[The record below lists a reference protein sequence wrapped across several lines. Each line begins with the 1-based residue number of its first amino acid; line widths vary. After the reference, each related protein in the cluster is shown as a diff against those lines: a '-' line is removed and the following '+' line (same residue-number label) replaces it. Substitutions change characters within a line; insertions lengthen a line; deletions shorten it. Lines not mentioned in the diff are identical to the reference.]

1 MFETT
6 RVAPE
11 EETSEDLEKE
21 TEQEEGTKTVEKE
34 SKTDEEDSDG
44 SKLEEGTDYGA
55 QLEEERKVREKAESS
70 AQYHREQAEKLRKEN
85 QRLKGEGETD
95 EDKPVTKRD
104 LQEIEANLTRKTL
117 RAQVEAEVKKIARS
131 SDEANLILYHYEH
144 SIVPLGDVAK
154 DISRAR
160 LIANE
165 QRVLRENDELRA
177 TLRSKETRGKG
188 GGGGGQRPD
197 VASKEPSLDAD
208 TKTLVQR
215 NKMTWDAK
223 RGLYANDKGVTFDPK
238 TGKVHDPHRL

>member
-6 RVAPE
+6 KVATG

-21 TEQEEGTKTVEKE
+21 TEQEEETETVEEE
-34 SKTDEEDSDG
+34 STTAEDETDSSKREE
-44 SKLEEGTDYGA
+44 ETDYKA
-55 QLEEERKVREKAESS
+55 QLEEELKVREKAESS

-85 QRLKGEGETD
+85 QLLKDEVKTD

-117 RAQVEAEVKKIARS
+117 RAQVEAEVKEIARNP
-131 SDEANLILYHYEH
+131 DEAKLILYHYEH

-177 TLRSKETRGKG
+177 MLRSKETRGKAS
-188 GGGGGQRPD
+188 GGGGQKPSI
-197 VASKEPSLDAD
+197 APKEPSLDAG

-215 NKMTWDAK
+215 NKMTWDSK